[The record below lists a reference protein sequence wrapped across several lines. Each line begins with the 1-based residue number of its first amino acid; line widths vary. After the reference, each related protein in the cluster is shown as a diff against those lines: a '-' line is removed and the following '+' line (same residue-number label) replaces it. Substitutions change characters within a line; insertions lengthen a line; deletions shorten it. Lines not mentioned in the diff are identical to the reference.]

1 MKRQTENAERARYNN
16 AQEKGRARCVAIANK
31 PTKRGRWRE
40 TRRKGVPCLVSP
52 DGRVYYGT
60 AQEVRDAALTPTRRD
75 MLAQSLRFARDTAD
89 VFRMSPDDR
98 RAYYAAKRRD
108 AMHFGSLD
116 ARANY
121 ATLNT
126 TERDYILLTAGAR
139 LAGYDSFA
147 DYVHGLIHCEI
158 EALLDVA
165 ESKTG
170 NREIPLT
177 RHERAALERI
187 EAQEAR
193 GLRSAGYSLA
203 SVRGLLSSRRGAI
216 PAIQDAGR
224 TAAGTIQD
232 GGAAA

>member
-1 MKRQTENAERARYNN
+1 MRQTINAERDRHTNT
-16 AQEKGRARCVAIANK
+16 QEKGGARCAMPKANTA
-31 PTKRGRWRE
+31 TKRVRWRE
-40 TRRKGVPCLVSP
+40 TRRKGVPCLISP

-60 AQEVRDAALTPTRRD
+60 AQEVRDAALTPTRRH
-75 MLAQSLRFARDTAD
+75 MLAQDLYWPRYMSS

-108 AMHFGSLD
+108 AMHYGSLD

-121 ATLNT
+121 ATLST

-165 ESKTG
+165 ENATG
-170 NREIPLT
+170 KREIPLT

-187 EAQEAR
+187 EAQENAAR
-193 GLRSAGYSLA
+193 AQIKA
-203 SVRGLLSSRRGAI
+203 
-216 PAIQDAGR
+216 
-224 TAAGTIQD
+224 
-232 GGAAA
+232 